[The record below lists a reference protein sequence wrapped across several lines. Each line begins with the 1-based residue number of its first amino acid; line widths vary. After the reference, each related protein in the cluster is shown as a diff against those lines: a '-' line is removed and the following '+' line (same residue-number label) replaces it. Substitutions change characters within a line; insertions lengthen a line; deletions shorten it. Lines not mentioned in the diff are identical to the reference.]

1 MPYSSTGLCGICF
14 WRRKMDT
21 QTNAKSQRDN
31 WSAWFRTIK
40 KLRLP
45 WLWIIVGLA
54 LNLGLNNLLLK
65 LPDMTADLVSGKI
78 TGPAVGHAILY
89 YVLMGLMAMLAVAGQ
104 VQAQTYSTKKAR
116 ESVWN
121 KMLSMRMEYF
131 DRNNATDMMSA
142 ITNDTSAAVKDLVN
156 ILINLIP
163 DVYYVVMA
171 LKRIG
176 EYHWLLVVSCFFLF
190 PVKYIYAWVMG
201 RKMQTNSA
209 VLYGKIGELTG
220 YLADRISHL
229 PLIKTYTNE
238 EQESKNGKV
247 VARKLFKANMKL
259 VFLDNVCQGI
269 VSALD
274 VLQKFIVIVIAV
286 ILLQQGKIDIA
297 MWLAFFLFAQNLFS
311 NVDAIF
317 DIWIRMKGM
326 QGEFHRIIDVMD
338 GPEEEQNATAEFPE
352 TGDIHFKDI
361 TFTYPETDQ
370 PALDHVSFTVPRG
383 SSLAIV
389 GLCGSGKTTSIS
401 LLEQFYH
408 PEEGEIRIGDTD
420 IHDISVA
427 DFRRNLAYVQQ
438 GAQIFSGV
446 LREAVTYGI
455 DRTITDEEILTAA
468 EKTGFN
474 EYLNLCPEGL
484 DTEVAS
490 GGESMS
496 GGQRQRLVLT
506 REVLRG
512 GEIILMDEPTS
523 ALDVQVSKKIQDTMD
538 TVFAD
543 KTRILVTHDLSFAR
557 RYDHIIVMEGGH
569 LVGEGTH
576 EELLAACEVYQK
588 MNENA
593 GEEMAE

>member
-1 MPYSSTGLCGICF
+1 
-14 WRRKMDT
+14 
-21 QTNAKSQRDN
+21 
-31 WSAWFRTIK
+31 
-40 KLRLP
+40 
-45 WLWIIVGLA
+45 
-54 LNLGLNNLLLK
+54 
-65 LPDMTADLVSGKI
+65 
-78 TGPAVGHAILY
+78 
-89 YVLMGLMAMLAVAGQ
+89 
-104 VQAQTYSTKKAR
+104 
-116 ESVWN
+116 
-121 KMLSMRMEYF
+121 
-131 DRNNATDMMSA
+131 
-142 ITNDTSAAVKDLVN
+142 
-156 ILINLIP
+156 
-163 DVYYVVMA
+163 
-171 LKRIG
+171 
-176 EYHWLLVVSCFFLF
+176 
-190 PVKYIYAWVMG
+190 
-201 RKMQTNSA
+201 
-209 VLYGKIGELTG
+209 
-220 YLADRISHL
+220 
-229 PLIKTYTNE
+229 
-238 EQESKNGKV
+238 
-247 VARKLFKANMKL
+247 
-259 VFLDNVCQGI
+259 
-269 VSALD
+269 
-274 VLQKFIVIVIAV
+274 
-286 ILLQQGKIDIA
+286 

-311 NVDAIF
+311 NVDEVF
-317 DIWIRMKGM
+317 EIWIRMKGM

-338 GPEEEQNATAEFPE
+338 GPEEEQHATALFPE
-352 TGDIHFKDI
+352 TGDIHFKNI

-370 PALDHVSFTVPRG
+370 PALDHVSFTVQRG

-408 PEEGEIRIGDTD
+408 PQEGEIRIGDTD

-446 LREAVTYGI
+446 LRDAVTYGI
-455 DRTITDEEILTAA
+455 DRTITDEEILAAA
-468 EKTGFN
+468 EKTGFD

-557 RYDHIIVMEGGH
+557 KYDHIIVMEGGH

-576 EELLAACEVYQK
+576 KELLAACEVYQK

>member
-1 MPYSSTGLCGICF
+1 
-14 WRRKMDT
+14 MDT
-21 QTNAKSQRDN
+21 QKREKSQHDD

-54 LNLGLNNLLLK
+54 LNLILNNLLLK
-65 LPDMTADLVSGKI
+65 LPDLTADLVSGKI
-78 TGPAVGHAILY
+78 TGPAVGQAILY
-89 YVLMGLMAMLAVAGQ
+89 YVVMGLMSFVAVLGQ

-116 ESVWN
+116 DSVWK
-121 KMLSMRMEYF
+121 KMLSMRMDYF
-131 DRNNATDMMSA
+131 DRNDPTDMMSA
-142 ITNDTSAAVKDLVN
+142 ITNDTSAAVKDFVN
-156 ILINLIP
+156 VLIYLIP

-201 RKMQTNSA
+201 RKVQKNTA
-209 VLYGKIGELTG
+209 LLYGKIGELTG
-220 YLADRISHL
+220 YLADRINHL

-238 EQESKNGKV
+238 DQEGENGKA
-247 VARKLFKANMKL
+247 VARKLFRANMKL
-259 VFLDNVCQGI
+259 VYLDNISEGI
-269 VSALD
+269 VRAMD

-338 GPEEEQNATAEFPE
+338 GPEEEQNATAAFPE

-446 LREAVTYGI
+446 LRDAVTYGI
-455 DRTITDEEILTAA
+455 DRTITDEEILAAA
-468 EKTGFN
+468 EKTGFD